1 MNLHNGHLSEWV
13 TQGSKE
19 MMAVGQ
25 WRGPSTPGRLDVLDA
40 LDQSHYSE
48 LY

>member
-1 MNLHNGHLSEWV
+1 MNLQNGHLSEWM
-13 TQGSKE
+13 TQGGKE
-19 MMAVGQ
+19 MMAGR
-25 WRGPSTPGRLDVLDA
+25 WRGRGMLGRLDVLDA